1 MKRFFTT
8 FLLSTGLATA
18 TTAATQFDS
27 NGDGLVTLDEISA
40 VYPEVTAEAF
50 SAMDVNSD
58 GALDADEVA
67 AAQDAGILPQG

>member
-1 MKRFFTT
+1 MTRFFAT
-8 FLLSTGLATA
+8 FLLTTGLATA
-18 TTAATQFDS
+18 APAATQIDS
-27 NGDGLVTLDEISA
+27 NGDGLVTMDEISA

-67 AAQDAGILPQG
+67 AAQDAGLLPQG